1 MDALIKITTFG
12 SALLISYGLARFL
25 VLACVEALLVRSF
38 ASPQVRPQPASIP
51 AGHGKLDTMQRQ
63 VSLR

>member
-25 VLACVEALLVRSF
+25 VLACVEALLARSF
-38 ASPQVRPQPASIP
+38 AAPHRCVRNRPRYQPGMASSTRCS
-51 AGHGKLDTMQRQ
+51 AK
-63 VSLR
+63 